1 MCLRI
6 TRVHVETDGWTQRK
20 TARGV
25 KQRGTETKDRRR
37 VKCCCVVSW
46 QLCAGQLGSGG
57 PGSVDLTHLG
67 EWRENSAI
75 TDFLA

>member
-1 MCLRI
+1 MAGHREI
-6 TRVHVETDGWTQRK
+6 QPGSEAKKYRD
-20 TARGV
+20 
-25 KQRGTETKDRRR
+25 TEDRDRHGGS
-37 VKCCCVVSW
+37 VAVWS
-46 QLCAGQLGSGG
+46 LGSSAGQLGSGG